1 MKFFRYLFFNY
12 NFIDH
17 FINDFINQL
26 QINFIYYL
34 IDQLQIFIYFQ
45 KNLEIHHI
53 VLIEYYF

>member
-26 QINFIYYL
+26 QINFIDYF